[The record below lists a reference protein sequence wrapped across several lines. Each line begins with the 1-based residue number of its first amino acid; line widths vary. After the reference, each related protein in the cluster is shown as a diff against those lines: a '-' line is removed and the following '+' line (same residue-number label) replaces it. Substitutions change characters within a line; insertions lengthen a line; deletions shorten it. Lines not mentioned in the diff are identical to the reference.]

1 MSWFIILVVLVV
13 GGIILQSYRRI
24 IQIEEYFTYDILT
37 DDSDEELDDF
47 MRLLRVDVRS

>member
-1 MSWFIILVVLVV
+1 MSWFIILVVLV

-24 IQIEEYFTYDILT
+24 IQIEEYFTYSYDS